1 MKIVNTFVKNHLPKH
16 GATPVALLAVLTS
29 MKADNPEADNALSVL
44 VGTVSLGDF
53 KADSGA
59 YIRRGLAAFEHVAE
73 KGVRQTLQDARR
85 YFPYL
90 TESEYRI

>member
-1 MKIVNTFVKNHLPKH
+1 MKIVNTFAKNHTPNH
-16 GATPVALLAVLTS
+16 GATPVALLAVLMSTE
-29 MKADNPEADNALSVL
+29 ADNPDADNALTVL

-59 YIRRGLAAFEHVAE
+59 YVRRGLAAFEHVSE
-73 KGVRQTLQDARR
+73 NGIWQTLQNARQ

-90 TESEYRI
+90 SESEYRI